1 MIKTLE
7 SDIKLLDNKARFIKL
22 VITEKIIIFKKS
34 RKELINQIEKN
45 GLSDHEQLLNIKTY
59 QYTNESVEELLKTLV
74 QKKNEIEKLKKIS
87 SKEMWK
93 NDFVGYN

>member
-1 MIKTLE
+1 
-7 SDIKLLDNKARFIKL
+7 